1 MKILL
6 SQNLPIITITLAK
19 TRKIL
24 QQDFDQDAA
33 GGLVRRGNQTIKFV
47 YAKFPAVYHIASAI
61 YHFNCIKYA

>member
-47 YAKFPAVYHIASAI
+47 YAKFPAVYH
-61 YHFNCIKYA
+61 FNCVKYE